1 MLGLPKATEL
11 NKKLPKTAVYAKF
24 QMDTAEKAKIDAD
37 ISRITIVNEVSA
49 SKVNIAPGEKA
60 QAFFVLQVVLKR
72 REFNERTLIVLSK
85 LIPQNMVLLLEY
97 DGLAKLAVYHTK
109 LLQTPWKDPDSL
121 SLAVEG
127 LTMDAVWENVI
138 VQIGGIQVQEGNTL
152 DQQIAQDEQKAKLE
166 KEIARLQKQ
175 LWAEKQPKKKFEL
188 NFKIKELFADSKIS
202 ILTSDKKRANF
213 WKFFAPFI
221 ISNLLTSSRG
231 KNFYSLCKNESE
243 RQNIDICINEI
254 ISLAA
259 DEKINLEHSEILINL
274 YNIPSGYTTL
284 LQNKTS
290 PHIIDALSSLLGRD
304 IHNKAPF
311 LYSLL
316 REIYNKY

>member
-37 ISRITIVNEVSA
+37 ISRITIVNEVPA
-49 SKVNIAPGEKA
+49 TKVNIAPGEKV
-60 QAFFVLQVVLKR
+60 QAFFVLQVMLKR
-72 REFNERTLIVLSK
+72 REFNERTLVVLSK

-97 DGLAKLAVYHTK
+97 DGQAKLAVYHTK

-188 NFKIKELFADSKIS
+188 NFKIKELQKQ
-202 ILTSDKKRANF
+202 L
-213 WKFFAPFI
+213 
-221 ISNLLTSSRG
+221 
-231 KNFYSLCKNESE
+231 E
-243 RQNIDICINEI
+243 R
-254 ISLAA
+254 
-259 DEKINLEHSEILINL
+259 
-274 YNIPSGYTTL
+274 
-284 LQNKTS
+284 
-290 PHIIDALSSLLGRD
+290 
-304 IHNKAPF
+304 F
-311 LYSLL
+311 
-316 REIYNKY
+316 

>member
-24 QMDTAEKAKIDAD
+24 QMNTAEKAKIDAD

-49 SKVNIAPGEKA
+49 AKVNIAPGEKV
-60 QAFFVLQVVLKR
+60 QAFFVLQVALKR

-97 DGLAKLAVYHTK
+97 NGQTKLAVYHTK

-121 SLAVEG
+121 SLAIEG

-188 NFKIKELFADSKIS
+188 NFKIKELQKQ
-202 ILTSDKKRANF
+202 L
-213 WKFFAPFI
+213 
-221 ISNLLTSSRG
+221 
-231 KNFYSLCKNESE
+231 E
-243 RQNIDICINEI
+243 R
-254 ISLAA
+254 
-259 DEKINLEHSEILINL
+259 
-274 YNIPSGYTTL
+274 
-284 LQNKTS
+284 
-290 PHIIDALSSLLGRD
+290 
-304 IHNKAPF
+304 F
-311 LYSLL
+311 
-316 REIYNKY
+316 

>member
-24 QMDTAEKAKIDAD
+24 QMDAAEKAKIDAD

-49 SKVNIAPGEKA
+49 AKVNIAPGEKV

-97 DGLAKLAVYHTK
+97 DGQAKLAVYHTK
-109 LLQTPWKDPDSL
+109 LLQTSWKDPDSL
-121 SLAVEG
+121 SLAIEG

-138 VQIGGIQVQEGNTL
+138 VQIGGIHLQAGNTL

-188 NFKIKELFADSKIS
+188 VKKIRK
-202 ILTSDKKRANF
+202 
-213 WKFFAPFI
+213 
-221 ISNLLTSSRG
+221 
-231 KNFYSLCKNESE
+231 
-243 RQNIDICINEI
+243 
-254 ISLAA
+254 
-259 DEKINLEHSEILINL
+259 
-274 YNIPSGYTTL
+274 
-284 LQNKTS
+284 LQLQMQS
-290 PHIIDALSSLLGRD
+290 FQSC
-304 IHNKAPF
+304 
-311 LYSLL
+311 
-316 REIYNKY
+316 

>member
-49 SKVNIAPGEKA
+49 TKVNIAPGEKV
-60 QAFFVLQVVLKR
+60 QAFFVLQVMLKR

-188 NFKIKELFADSKIS
+188 LQRIKMME
-202 ILTSDKKRANF
+202 
-213 WKFFAPFI
+213 
-221 ISNLLTSSRG
+221 
-231 KNFYSLCKNESE
+231 
-243 RQNIDICINEI
+243 
-254 ISLAA
+254 
-259 DEKINLEHSEILINL
+259 
-274 YNIPSGYTTL
+274 
-284 LQNKTS
+284 NK
-290 PHIIDALSSLLGRD
+290 L
-304 IHNKAPF
+304 
-311 LYSLL
+311 
-316 REIYNKY
+316 

>member
-24 QMDTAEKAKIDAD
+24 QMNTAEKAKIDAD

-49 SKVNIAPGEKA
+49 SKVNIAPGEKV

-97 DGLAKLAVYHTK
+97 DGQAKLAVYHTK
-109 LLQTPWKDPDSL
+109 LLQTPWSDPDTL
-121 SLAVEG
+121 SLAING
-127 LTMDAVWENVI
+127 LNMDAVWENVI

-175 LWAEKQPKKKFEL
+175 LWAEKQPKKKFE
-188 NFKIKELFADSKIS
+188 IVQ
-202 ILTSDKKRANF
+202 R
-213 WKFFAPFI
+213 
-221 ISNLLTSSRG
+221 
-231 KNFYSLCKNESE
+231 
-243 RQNIDICINEI
+243 IN
-254 ISLAA
+254 
-259 DEKINLEHSEILINL
+259 
-274 YNIPSGYTTL
+274 TL
-284 LQNKTS
+284 KVKL
-290 PHIIDALSSLLGRD
+290 D
-304 IHNKAPF
+304 
-311 LYSLL
+311 
-316 REIYNKY
+316 

>member
-49 SKVNIAPGEKA
+49 SKVNIAPGEKV

-72 REFNERTLIVLSK
+72 REYNERTLIVLSK
-85 LIPQNMVLLLEY
+85 LIPQNMVLLLEH

-188 NFKIKELFADSKIS
+188 NFKIKELQKQ
-202 ILTSDKKRANF
+202 L
-213 WKFFAPFI
+213 
-221 ISNLLTSSRG
+221 
-231 KNFYSLCKNESE
+231 E
-243 RQNIDICINEI
+243 R
-254 ISLAA
+254 
-259 DEKINLEHSEILINL
+259 
-274 YNIPSGYTTL
+274 
-284 LQNKTS
+284 
-290 PHIIDALSSLLGRD
+290 
-304 IHNKAPF
+304 F
-311 LYSLL
+311 
-316 REIYNKY
+316 

>member
-24 QMDTAEKAKIDAD
+24 QMDAAEKAKIDAD

-49 SKVNIAPGEKA
+49 SKVNIAPGEKV

-97 DGLAKLAVYHTK
+97 DGQAKLAVYHTK

-121 SLAVEG
+121 SLAIEG

-138 VQIGGIQVQEGNTL
+138 VQIGGIQVHEGNTL

-188 NFKIKELFADSKIS
+188 MKKIKDIKEDL
-202 ILTSDKKRANF
+202 
-213 WKFFAPFI
+213 
-221 ISNLLTSSRG
+221 
-231 KNFYSLCKNESE
+231 
-243 RQNIDICINEI
+243 NIC
-254 ISLAA
+254 S
-259 DEKINLEHSEILINL
+259 
-274 YNIPSGYTTL
+274 
-284 LQNKTS
+284 
-290 PHIIDALSSLLGRD
+290 
-304 IHNKAPF
+304 
-311 LYSLL
+311 
-316 REIYNKY
+316 

>member
-11 NKKLPKTAVYAKF
+11 NKKLPKTAVHAKF

-49 SKVNIAPGEKA
+49 TKVNIAPGEKV

-97 DGLAKLAVYHTK
+97 DGQAKLAVYHTK
-109 LLQTPWKDPDSL
+109 LLQTPWKDPDSF

-175 LWAEKQPKKKFEL
+175 LWVEKQPKKKFEL
-188 NFKIKELFADSKIS
+188 NFKIKELQKQ
-202 ILTSDKKRANF
+202 L
-213 WKFFAPFI
+213 
-221 ISNLLTSSRG
+221 
-231 KNFYSLCKNESE
+231 E
-243 RQNIDICINEI
+243 R
-254 ISLAA
+254 
-259 DEKINLEHSEILINL
+259 
-274 YNIPSGYTTL
+274 
-284 LQNKTS
+284 
-290 PHIIDALSSLLGRD
+290 
-304 IHNKAPF
+304 F
-311 LYSLL
+311 
-316 REIYNKY
+316 

>member
-24 QMDTAEKAKIDAD
+24 QMDAAEKAKMDAD

-49 SKVNIAPGEKA
+49 TKVNIAPGEKV

-97 DGLAKLAVYHTK
+97 DGQAKLAVYHTK

-138 VQIGGIQVQEGNTL
+138 VQIGGIHLQEGNTL

-188 NFKIKELFADSKIS
+188 MQKIKMVE
-202 ILTSDKKRANF
+202 
-213 WKFFAPFI
+213 
-221 ISNLLTSSRG
+221 
-231 KNFYSLCKNESE
+231 
-243 RQNIDICINEI
+243 
-254 ISLAA
+254 
-259 DEKINLEHSEILINL
+259 
-274 YNIPSGYTTL
+274 
-284 LQNKTS
+284 NK
-290 PHIIDALSSLLGRD
+290 L
-304 IHNKAPF
+304 
-311 LYSLL
+311 
-316 REIYNKY
+316 

>member
-49 SKVNIAPGEKA
+49 SKVNIAPGEKV
-60 QAFFVLQVVLKR
+60 QAFFVLQVMLKR

-152 DQQIAQDEQKAKLE
+152 DQQISQDEQKAKLE

-188 NFKIKELFADSKIS
+188 NFKIKELQKQ
-202 ILTSDKKRANF
+202 L
-213 WKFFAPFI
+213 
-221 ISNLLTSSRG
+221 
-231 KNFYSLCKNESE
+231 E
-243 RQNIDICINEI
+243 R
-254 ISLAA
+254 
-259 DEKINLEHSEILINL
+259 
-274 YNIPSGYTTL
+274 
-284 LQNKTS
+284 
-290 PHIIDALSSLLGRD
+290 
-304 IHNKAPF
+304 F
-311 LYSLL
+311 
-316 REIYNKY
+316 